1 MSSFAPLWP
10 LSSVLQRQYG
20 CPSSSAEV
28 GRLTDSKTSLA
39 ERTAVAT
46 ADFLGFPLRG
56 LPFLLFSQVF
66 EVDSGQGI
74 INRQWPENTTSGNG
88 KNIKILTSYH
98 CYLIRLIT
106 FATWTMY
113 SSPL

>member
-46 ADFLGFPLRG
+46 ADFLGFPRVA
-56 LPFLLFSQVF
+56 SH
-66 EVDSGQGI
+66 SSCSA
-74 INRQWPENTTSGNG
+74 RSS
-88 KNIKILTSYH
+88 K
-98 CYLIRLIT
+98 LIVVKE
-106 FATWTMY
+106 
-113 SSPL
+113 S

>member
-46 ADFLGFPLRG
+46 AGFFGDFHFVASHSSCSAR
-56 LPFLLFSQVF
+56 FSKLMVVK
-66 EVDSGQGI
+66 ES
-74 INRQWPENTTSGNG
+74 
-88 KNIKILTSYH
+88 
-98 CYLIRLIT
+98 
-106 FATWTMY
+106 
-113 SSPL
+113 